1 MHLTCESSTQSLIHI
16 LGKLFSKVLATRL
29 APHLDKLIH
38 INQSARYI
46 EDNFRLVQS
55 LAKLLHAQK
64 QSALLLNLGFPV
76 AWLYWIPV
84 LLLTANTRVLLN
96 SIPGRRICHA
106 KGLRQGDPLSPM
118 LFLFVMLNAL
128 TRRGRRV
135 GSLPAP
141 RQKITTP

>member
-55 LAKLLHAQK
+55 SAKLLHSRK

-96 SIPGRRICHA
+96 SIPGCRICHE

-118 LFLFVMLNAL
+118 FFLFVMEMLNAL

-135 GSLPAP
+135 GSLPHSAS
-141 RQKITTP
+141 